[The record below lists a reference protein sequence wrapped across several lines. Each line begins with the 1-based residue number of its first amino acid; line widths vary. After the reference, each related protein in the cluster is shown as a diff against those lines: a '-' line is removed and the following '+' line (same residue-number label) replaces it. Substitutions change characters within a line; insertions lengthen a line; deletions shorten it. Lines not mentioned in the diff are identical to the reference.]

1 MKIAIDFML
10 RDRTGKE
17 LYRRWKSAVYD
28 EENEVFMT
36 IFDEDL
42 AIERGDVLI
51 GQIYQEKEC

>member
-1 MKIAIDFML
+1 ML